1 MNGYVEVLQ
10 LSILVDRLQQ
20 FFAGLAAHTQI
31 GDQPHGAEVDQFDDT
46 QHGHAHEEAE
56 QTSAVGKEVRGAVE
70 LGAARSQ
77 ELSLLE
83 EYGYAG
89 HFHPKDGG

>member
-1 MNGYVEVLQ
+1 MNVYGEVLQ

-31 GDQPHGAEVDQFDDT
+31 GDQPHGAEVDQLHDT

-56 QTSAVGKEVRGAVE
+56 QTSAVGQEVRGTVE

-77 ELSLLE
+77 ELGLLE
-83 EYGYAG
+83 EYGNAG
-89 HFHPKDGG
+89 HFHPVEGI